1 MSDVRKAL
9 GLQIKLARIA
19 KGWKQK
25 HLAAALEVEP
35 VTISRW
41 ETGANGPPLA
51 RLGEIADALD
61 VTASELLMD
70 GTKAGV

>member
-1 MSDVRKAL
+1 MSDVHKAL
-9 GLQIKLARIA
+9 GLAIAQARKA

-25 HLAAALEVEP
+25 HLAAALGVEP

-51 RLGEIADALD
+51 RLGEIAAVLD
-61 VTASELLMD
+61 VTASDLFD
-70 GTKAGV
+70 GIEEAVA